1 MGNLEIGFIDVEIVV
16 EQDVDIDGSVL
27 IGAALMAA
35 PQFTL
40 YLLSGAQHPSGGAQ
54 RLAEDDTIE
63 KTIDRLKSP
72 GLGLYQ
78 RRLSEHFPHPLANET
93 DGFGYQLPTVAQIT
107 PESQIYVMHQSSSIS
122 MASP

>member
-1 MGNLEIGFIDVEIVV
+1 MGDLEIGFIDVEIIV

-27 IGAALMAA
+27 IGSALMAA

-40 YLLSGAQHPSGGAQ
+40 YLLSGAQHPSWGAP

-63 KTIDRLKSP
+63 KTIGRLKAP

-78 RRLSEHFPHPLANET
+78 RRLSEHFPHPLANEA

-122 MASP
+122 RASP